1 MIKIIDDTN
10 ELVNYIGKYSSWK
23 ASVDYDNFKN
33 TSVWY
38 AGGIESVDSKYKVTK
53 PRELTTFLYKYS
65 LGIYFQTSIGF
76 IEDKGIFIRDRELS
90 KITFQDSKIASN
102 KRMGALGKGL
112 IGGALLGPAGLLL
125 GAVKGHSDSSKDANT
140 SIVINFYFERDNQKY
155 NLLLEVGPKAKIKF
169 MRFLEH
175 NYKDLLK
182 EESDDE
188 IKEDSVDVASEIE
201 KFHKLKES
209 GIITEEEFEK
219 KKSEL
224 LG

>member
-1 MIKIIDDTN
+1 MI
-10 ELVNYIGKYSSWK
+10 ELINDPNDLEKYIGKYSSWSAK
-23 ASVDYDNFKN
+23 TDLDNLKH

-38 AGGIESVDSKYKVTK
+38 AGGIETIDSTYKVKK
-53 PRELTTFLYKYS
+53 PRELTTFVFKYS
-65 LGIYFQTSIGF
+65 FGLYFQTTIEF
-76 IEDKGIFIRDRELS
+76 IDDKGIYIRDREIS
-90 KITFQDSKIASN
+90 KITFEDSKIASN

-140 SIVINFYFERDNQKY
+140 SIVINFYFERDNQKH
-155 NLLLEVGPKAKIKF
+155 NLLLEVGPKAKNKF
-169 MRFLEH
+169 MRFLDH
-175 NYKDLLK
+175 NYRDLLK

-188 IKEDSVDVASEIE
+188 IKQDSVDVASEIE